1 MLRWLAGG
9 SYEDISAIALMTV
22 PSFFRYVN
30 SGMSALLA
38 CELLA
43 LRFPKTRDEMKSQ
56 CDAFAVKSTDGALRG
71 CVGAVDGW
79 LCRIKTPTKREAAH
93 ITSYFSG
100 HYHCYGI
107 NVQASCDHLS
117 RFTSFS
123 MKCPGGANDVRA
135 FQLSSLHNTCANFP
149 LGVYLV
155 GDNAYIPTE
164 GMLTPFTAADG
175 MNERK
180 DTFNFFVSQLRIR
193 IEQAFGLMVTKWRI
207 QKKALEVPLRHVPTV
222 VHTIMRL
229 HNFCINSRE
238 NGYGSVDVEH
248 IFVQH
253 QDGQRDLGYSIE
265 VTTHTKDL
273 RSPRRH
279 LQVYLVPRPP
289 KAKLQPHPKYPTS
302 FRGSYVMNT
311 SQLQHHQR

>member
-1 MLRWLAGG
+1 LWRPRGLYPPELRGTAHSGSSRPPPQSHTLSLAGG

-22 PSFFRYVN
+22 PSIFRYVN
-30 SGMSALLA
+30 SGMSASPA

-117 RFTSFS
+117 RFKSFS

-155 GDNAYIPTE
+155 GDNANIPTE
-164 GMLTPFTAADG
+164 GMLTPFTAADR

-180 DTFNFFVSQLRIR
+180 GKILLISSLVSC
-193 IEQAFGLMVTKWRI
+193 V
-207 QKKALEVPLRHVPTV
+207 
-222 VHTIMRL
+222 
-229 HNFCINSRE
+229 
-238 NGYGSVDVEH
+238 
-248 IFVQH
+248 
-253 QDGQRDLGYSIE
+253 
-265 VTTHTKDL
+265 
-273 RSPRRH
+273 
-279 LQVYLVPRPP
+279 
-289 KAKLQPHPKYPTS
+289 
-302 FRGSYVMNT
+302 
-311 SQLQHHQR
+311 